1 MSEFK
6 CSICQISFRRKDYLQ
21 KHLQRKYPCKVVE
34 IENPK
39 KRITENH
46 RESLRITENH
56 SNKNEPIN
64 EEKYAACEYC
74 NISILKRSLNR
85 HQRNSC
91 LSIPNSKHKKLV
103 EKYNNNKKHKNALS
117 IINNNN
123 TTINNNNTTNN
134 NLNNCLNTNI
144 TNNITLKINPFGEEN
159 LDFLTN
165 EDKLKIVN
173 RCYMGVP
180 ELIKRIHN
188 IPENHNIFISNLKNN
203 VMAILNKKNELEY
216 NDYNEICEQLIEKNM
231 NRLDDYFMEFESQLK
246 ASVKKRMRTVIEKNY
261 EGELTDK
268 YMEDIK
274 YYLMNISRK
283 NKKEMNDFI
292 DQIEKQVQLQKQK

>member
-1 MSEFK
+1 MNEFK
-6 CSICQISFRRKDYLQ
+6 CSRCLKIFNRKYN
-21 KHLQRKYPCKVVE
+21 LQRHLDRKMPCKVVE
-34 IENPK
+34 IK
-39 KRITENH
+39 KSQKRITENH

-56 SNKNEPIN
+56 SEKNEPKI
-64 EEKYAACEYC
+64 EGKYTACEYC

-103 EKYNNNKKHKNALS
+103 EKYNNNKKHKNTLS
-117 IINNNN
+117 IINNNNN

-188 IPENHNIFISNLKNN
+188 IPENHNLFISNLKNN
-203 VMAILNKKNELEY
+203 VMAVLNKKNELEY

-274 YYLMNISRK
+274 YYLMNIS
-283 NKKEMNDFI
+283 KKI
-292 DQIEKQVQLQKQK
+292 KKK